1 MTPLTAAGLTIGLVL
16 GVVCLVILEVMY
28 LTWQRKRRRDGDSQG
43 GEGEKGPMLQNSSRS
58 FGGPSDLF
66 LPPFDKIL
74 EMPSDSPWM
83 SPELPGDCHWGQA
96 RIVKLHGGG
105 GMGGGGLRIVNNGLD
120 PPQRAATLNSSLVE
134 LDVGREG

>member
-28 LTWQRKRRRDGDSQG
+28 LTWQRKRRRDADSQG
-43 GEGEKGPMLQNSSRS
+43 GKGEKGPMLQSSSRS
-58 FGGPSDLF
+58 FGGASDLF

-96 RIVKLHGGG
+96 RIVELHGG
-105 GMGGGGLRIVNNGLD
+105 GGGGLRIVDTGLD
-120 PPQRAATLNSSLVE
+120 LSQRAATLNSSLVE
-134 LDVGREG
+134 LDVGRGG